1 MAVSIGQTHQLSKE
15 NLLSYPLGPFPLS
28 IATLDGGLTKTVK
41 ATLFKALEE
50 NVEPLTTI
58 PPDAALIV
66 DAMAI
71 LQATKTSASM
81 TYSELA
87 YAVFNSITRGTPP
100 EGRIGWVVDTYAEES
115 IKNVEHNCRTTAASG
130 TLATKIRSGTQKVE
144 QQLKKSLRSGAFK
157 ASLTQFL
164 LQEWSGKEYASRLE
178 RRALFVTAGDQCFR
192 LMTP

>member
-1 MAVSIGQTHQLSKE
+1 LAVSIGQTHQLSKE

-100 EGRIGWVVDTYAEES
+100 EGHIDWNLSKTLS
-115 IKNVEHNCRTTAASG
+115 IIAG
-130 TLATKIRSGTQKVE
+130 L
-144 QQLKKSLRSGAFK
+144 QLPLGPLRPRYVQGHRR
-157 ASLTQFL
+157 LTN
-164 LQEWSGKEYASRLE
+164 S
-178 RRALFVTAGDQCFR
+178 
-192 LMTP
+192 